1 MNSIF
6 SSYYPTCIKD
16 ESLLPPEQLNDMLRA
31 RAFLLDKS
39 YETEKMMN
47 DFTNNMKDY
56 FNVLNNPKSTID
68 EMDEVFE
75 LIFHDDFTAKLEG
88 GGFGGV
94 ESPTDAPLS
103 LDKAQVKAIKEDEF
117 EKRETGKPVALVK
130 LQVLDKDH
138 VEGAIVKGDEWRR
151 HQLLTL
157 KEGKVVSLETMF
169 DIDDLVYN
177 LNHYIKVQNNPDS
190 TVEDMNKAFDNN
202 FHDDL
207 VADVANYP
215 SGLTKDDAR
224 KIVMHDFAAKAILS
238 FDQIVKIDSSHLDI
252 IISKKGDWTRHQI
265 LTVNDG
271 KIINIDTVNGSTDEG
286 GIVKAFDVQQSYP
299 VSAQ

>member
-1 MNSIF
+1 MN
-6 SSYYPTCIKD
+6 K
-16 ESLLPPEQLNDMLRA
+16 
-31 RAFLLDKS
+31 
-39 YETEKMMN
+39 
-47 DFTNNMKDY
+47 FTSNLKEY
-56 FNVLNNPKSTID
+56 FNVLNNPISILE

-75 LIFHDDFTAKLEG
+75 KVFHDDFTAKLED
-88 GGFGGV
+88 GGFSGV
-94 ESPTDAPLS
+94 DSPTDAPLS
-103 LDKAQVKAIKEDEF
+103 LDKAQVKAIKADQF
-117 EKRETGKPVALVK
+117 KTRETGKPVVLVK

-157 KEGKVVSLETMF
+157 KEGKVVSLETIS

-190 TVEDMNKAFDNN
+190 TVEDMNKAFENN

-224 KIVMHDFAAKAILS
+224 KIVMNDFADKAVLS
-238 FDQIVKIDSSHLDI
+238 FDQIDVIDSLHLDI

-265 LTVNDG
+265 LTVKDG

-286 GIVKAFDVQQSYP
+286 GIVKAFDVHPSYP